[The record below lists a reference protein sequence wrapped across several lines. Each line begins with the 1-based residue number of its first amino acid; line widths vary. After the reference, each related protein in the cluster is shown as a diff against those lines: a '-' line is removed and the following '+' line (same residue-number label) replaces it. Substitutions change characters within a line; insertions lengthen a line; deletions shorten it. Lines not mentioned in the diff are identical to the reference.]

1 MNEVQFRESWGQFKG
16 ALKQQWGQL
25 TDADILQISGDQ
37 NKFNTAIQSR
47 YGERMGEVTKWVD
60 RRYAK
65 WIGWYEGYE
74 EVKLTS

>member
-1 MNEVQFRESWGQFKG
+1 MNEVQFKESWGQFKG
-16 ALKQQWGQL
+16 ALQQQRGQL
-25 TDADILQISGDQ
+25 TDADILEIDGDQ

-47 YGERMGEVTKWVD
+47 YGERMGEVTKWAN

-74 EVKLTS
+74 EVKLTF

>member
-16 ALKQQWGQL
+16 ALKQQWEQL
-25 TDADILQISGDQ
+25 TDADILQIDGDR

-47 YGERMGEVTKWVD
+47 YGERMGDVTKWVD

-65 WIGWYEGYE
+65 WSGWYEGYE
-74 EVKLTS
+74 EVTLTS

>member
-25 TDADILQISGDQ
+25 TDAYILQICGDQ

-65 WIGWYEGYE
+65 WTGWYEGYE

>member
-25 TDADILQISGDQ
+25 TDADILQIDGDQ

-47 YGERMGEVTKWVD
+47 YGETMGEVTKWVD

-65 WIGWYEGYE
+65 WSGWYEGYE